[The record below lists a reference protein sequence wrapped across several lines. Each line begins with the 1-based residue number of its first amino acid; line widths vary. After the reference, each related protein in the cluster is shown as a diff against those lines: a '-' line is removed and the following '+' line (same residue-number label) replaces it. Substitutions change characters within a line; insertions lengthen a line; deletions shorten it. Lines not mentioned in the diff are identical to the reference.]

1 MDKALLLVL
10 ALLSSKRWV
19 QKIYNQLQIVRTGS
33 AKQKKETKDGWIQR
47 HERLKDTYHITGVC
61 KCQGRLI
68 QMVSETKAQLHGRL
82 FIYHTAKR
90 LAAFESGLLNSKTCV
105 IVIGGLG
112 DGFLTVDYYQ
122 HLSSVLKS
130 NRISMVQCLL
140 SSSYSS
146 YGFGSVDEDA
156 LELNTLIKHMVTEC
170 HKNEI
175 YLMGHSTGC
184 QDIIKWSHKF
194 YSSSHNLPLNG
205 IILQAPVSDRE
216 YLQSIMSPIDYAATL
231 ALARHQSSGKY
242 MNETILGTGTKRQIP
257 ITTSRWLSLYGPGG
271 DEDYFSM
278 DLSLNQWK
286 KTFAKIH
293 VPIMVLLSTQDEYY
307 PRDVDFGAMVDR
319 FSEVNPHAGIDVMV
333 VDGKH
338 ADIWDSD
345 FYNYIVSFVVNGGQ
359 LAY

>member
-1 MDKALLLVL
+1 
-10 ALLSSKRWV
+10 
-19 QKIYNQLQIVRTGS
+19 
-33 AKQKKETKDGWIQR
+33 
-47 HERLKDTYHITGVC
+47 
-61 KCQGRLI
+61 
-68 QMVSETKAQLHGRL
+68 MVSEQKAQLHGRL
-82 FIYHTAKR
+82 FIYHAAKK
-90 LAAFESGLLNSKTCV
+90 LAAFESGLLNSKICV

-122 HLSSVLKS
+122 PLSNVLRS

-140 SSSYSS
+140 SSSYNS

-170 HKNEI
+170 QKREI
-175 YLMGHSTGC
+175 YLLGHSTGC

-194 YSSSHNLPLNG
+194 HSSSFDLPISG
-205 IILQAPVSDRE
+205 IILQAPVSDRQ
-216 YLQSIMSPIDYAATL
+216 YLQSIMSPVDYAATL
-231 ALARHQSSGKY
+231 ALAKHQSSGKY
-242 MNETILGTGTKRQIP
+242 MNETVGGAGVKRQIP

-278 DLSLNQWK
+278 DLTFNQWK

-293 VPIMVLLSTQDEYY
+293 VPTMVLLSKHDEYY
-307 PRDVDFGAMVDR
+307 PRDVDLDAMVDR
-319 FSEVNPHAGIDVMV
+319 FFDVNPHVGTDVLV

-338 ADIWDSD
+338 ADIWDPG

-359 LAY
+359 LAF